1 MHPAKD
7 SIAYRDRLSVIFEQ
21 DNVATDIDMSRLLT
35 PFSLLIP
42 AKKTLWQAFQQF
54 CLSFLLVLFVTHL
67 MTLPASATSLYE
79 IPDLQEDI
87 WVLDTAEILS
97 RTTEGKLSTAFSDL
111 AAQSGLE
118 TRIVTIHRLDY
129 EETIEGFTNKLFKR
143 WFPTDADQ
151 ANQTLLV
158 IDNVT
163 NNTGIRTGEK
173 VRQLMPDAI
182 ATSVAQESVLIPLKE
197 GNKYNQAFLGA
208 GDRLV
213 AVLSGQADPGPPE
226 VKDTVMVEGTFATPE
241 KTKESNATVWVIG
254 FLVAATVI
262 PMATY
267 YFYQYMG
274 SR

>member
-1 MHPAKD
+1 LNCLSGEISVVFEKD
-7 SIAYRDRLSVIFEQ
+7 S
-21 DNVATDIDMSRLLT
+21 VAIDIDMSPLLNL
-35 PFSLLIP
+35 FSGLTW
-42 AKKTLWQAFQQF
+42 AKNPLRPAFQRL
-54 CLSFLLVLFVTHL
+54 CLAVLFVLLSTQL
-67 MTLPASATSLYE
+67 IALPAIATSLYE
-79 IPDLQEDI
+79 IPDLPENT
-87 WVLDTAEILS
+87 WVLDEAEILS

-111 AAQSGLE
+111 AAQAGLE

-129 EETIEGFTNKLFKR
+129 EETIQGFTDKLFQR
-143 WFPTDADQ
+143 WFPTAADQ

-173 VRQLMPDAI
+173 VKQVMSDAI
-182 ATSVAQESVLIPLKE
+182 ATSVAQETVLIPLKE

-241 KTKESNATVWVIG
+241 KTKESNATVWVFG
-254 FLVAATVI
+254 FLIAATII

>member
-1 MHPAKD
+1 
-7 SIAYRDRLSVIFEQ
+7 
-21 DNVATDIDMSRLLT
+21 MSWLLNL
-35 PFSLLIP
+35 FSLLIQFVRRP
-42 AKKTLWQAFQQF
+42 MWEAFQR
-54 CLSFLLVLFVTHL
+54 LNLLVLPL
-67 MTLPASATSLYE
+67 LLAAQLIALPASATSLYE
-79 IPDLQEDI
+79 IPDLPENT

-97 RTTEGKLSTAFSDL
+97 RTTESKLSTAFSDL

-129 EETIEGFTNKLFKR
+129 EETIEGFTDKLFKR
-143 WFPTDADQ
+143 WFLTADAQ
-151 ANQTLLV
+151 ANQILLV

-173 VRQLMPDAI
+173 VKPVMPDAI
-182 ATSVAQESVLIPLKE
+182 ATSVAQETVLLPLKE

-226 VKDTVMVEGTFATPE
+226 VKDTVMVEATFATPE
-241 KTKESNATVWVIG
+241 KTKESNATVWVFG
-254 FLVAATVI
+254 FLAAATII

>member
-1 MHPAKD
+1 MSWLPTLFSLRQFTKQ
-7 SIAYRDRLSVIFEQ
+7 SIQTAFQCVCL
-21 DNVATDIDMSRLLT
+21 
-35 PFSLLIP
+35 FSLLI
-42 AKKTLWQAFQQF
+42 
-54 CLSFLLVLFVTHL
+54 LFTTQLIV
-67 MTLPASATSLYE
+67 LPASATSLYE
-79 IPDLQEDI
+79 IPDLPENT
-87 WVLDTAEILS
+87 WVIDEAEILS
-97 RTTEGKLSTAFSDL
+97 RSTEGTLSNSFADL
-111 AAQSGLE
+111 AAQAGLE

-129 EETIEGFTNKLFKR
+129 EETIQGFTDKLFQR
-143 WFPTDADQ
+143 WFPSAADQ

-173 VRQLMPDAI
+173 VKQVMSDEI
-182 ATSVAQESVLIPLKE
+182 ATSVAQETVLIPLKE

-213 AVLSGQADPGPPE
+213 TVLSGKDDPGPPE

-241 KTKESNATVWVIG
+241 KTQDSNAMVWVFG
-254 FLVAATVI
+254 FLAAATII

-267 YFYQYMG
+267 YFYQWMG

>member
-1 MHPAKD
+1 M
-7 SIAYRDRLSVIFEQ
+7 SV
-21 DNVATDIDMSRLLT
+21 
-35 PFSLLIP
+35 
-42 AKKTLWQAFQQF
+42 
-54 CLSFLLVLFVTHL
+54 LLVLLITQL
-67 MTLPASATSLYE
+67 IALPAIATSLYE
-79 IPDLQEDI
+79 IPDLPENT
-87 WVLDTAEILS
+87 WVIDQAEILS
-97 RTTEGKLSTAFSDL
+97 RTTEGNLSNAFSDL

-129 EETIEGFTNKLFKR
+129 EETIQGFTDKLFQR
-143 WFPTDADQ
+143 WFSTAEEQ

-173 VRQLMPDAI
+173 VKPVMPDAL
-182 ATSVAQESVLIPLKE
+182 ATSVAQETVLIPLKE

-213 AVLSGQADPGPPE
+213 AVLSGEADPGPPE

-241 KTKESNATVWVIG
+241 KTKESNATVWVFG
-254 FLVAATVI
+254 FLAAATII